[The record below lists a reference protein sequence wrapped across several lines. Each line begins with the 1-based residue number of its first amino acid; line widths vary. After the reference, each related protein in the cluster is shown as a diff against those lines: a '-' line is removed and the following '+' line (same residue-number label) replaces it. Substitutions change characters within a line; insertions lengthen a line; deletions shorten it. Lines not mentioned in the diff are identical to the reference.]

1 MTISPA
7 RATSIDR
14 EHCRDVENRITVLPE
29 EVASKIAAG
38 EVVERPSS
46 IVKELLENALD
57 AGATDITI
65 ELRGGGKELIRIVD
79 NGSGIEPGD
88 VPLAFERH
96 ATSKILTVADLYD
109 VRSLGFR
116 GEALPSIAAVS
127 RVEMATRRR
136 GDVAG
141 TRIVVENGRILE
153 NEAVGCPEGT
163 TIAVSRIFD
172 SLPVRKKFLRQD
184 STEQGHCLDIIVRV
198 LLPHRRVRAKVAA
211 ANRTLLEIPRTE
223 SLRERIVLMLGSDL
237 RNHLVPVEGEG
248 PGMRLSGFV
257 SRPDFTR
264 SSTRSM
270 FFYVNGRY
278 VRDAVLSQAV
288 MNACRNLLE
297 ARKYPACAL
306 FIEMPPDSID
316 VNVHPAKLEVRFR
329 RPQDVRELLRRG
341 LSEALSGVRPTT
353 GASPA
358 VETHQWHAAPGRT
371 GVYEAL
377 RRYSITTGIAAR
389 PSVPASGPVEDV
401 PDFAEGQEGLFSQG
415 SAGRTPVSFSSL
427 GYLGQIEGTYLV
439 FSAPGVM
446 ILLDQHAAHERILYE
461 KLKRS
466 KEAGL
471 EVQSLLIPE
480 LLEMSPRDFHLLVA
494 SRELLQEAGVEV
506 APFGE
511 NTAIVK
517 SVPSLLG
524 KADVKALVREILDGI
539 SDSGLPQDEKRNRIL
554 IGMACRGAIKAHQA
568 LTVDEVRRLCQDLD
582 SIPFASNCPHGR
594 PVFIE
599 LPAAV
604 IERMFKRT

>member
-1 MTISPA
+1 
-7 RATSIDR
+7 
-14 EHCRDVENRITVLPE
+14 
-29 EVASKIAAG
+29 
-38 EVVERPSS
+38 
-46 IVKELLENALD
+46 
-57 AGATDITI
+57 
-65 ELRGGGKELIRIVD
+65 
-79 NGSGIEPGD
+79 
-88 VPLAFERH
+88 
-96 ATSKILTVADLYD
+96 
-109 VRSLGFR
+109 
-116 GEALPSIAAVS
+116 
-127 RVEMATRRR
+127 
-136 GDVAG
+136 
-141 TRIVVENGRILE
+141 
-153 NEAVGCPEGT
+153 
-163 TIAVSRIFD
+163 
-172 SLPVRKKFLRQD
+172 
-184 STEQGHCLDIIVRV
+184 
-198 LLPHRRVRAKVAA
+198 
-211 ANRTLLEIPRTE
+211 
-223 SLRERIVLMLGSDL
+223 
-237 RNHLVPVEGEG
+237 
-248 PGMRLSGFV
+248 
-257 SRPDFTR
+257 
-264 SSTRSM
+264 M

-278 VRDAVLSQAV
+278 VRDVVLSQAV
-288 MNACRNLLE
+288 MNAFRNLLE

-329 RPQDVRELLRRG
+329 RPQDVRELLQRG
-341 LSEALSGVRPTT
+341 LSEVLSALRPTT

-358 VETHQWHAAPGRT
+358 VETHRWHAAPGRT

-377 RRYSITTGIAAR
+377 RRYSITSGIAVR

-401 PDFAEGQEGLFSQG
+401 PDFAEGPEGLFSQA
-415 SAGRTPVSFSSL
+415 SAGRMPVSFSSL

-466 KEAGL
+466 KDAGL

-480 LLEMSPRDFHLLVA
+480 LLEMNPRDFHLLVA

-524 KADVKALVREILDGI
+524 QADVKDLVREILDGI

-568 LTVDEVRRLCQDLD
+568 LTVDEVRRLCRDLD

-599 LPAAV
+599 LPAAA

>member
-1 MTISPA
+1 MDLN
-7 RATSIDR
+7 R
-14 EHCRDVENRITVLPE
+14 RITVLPE

-65 ELRGGGKELIRIVD
+65 ELRGGGKDLIRIVD

-109 VRSLGFR
+109 VRSFGFR

-141 TRIVVENGRILE
+141 TRIVVENGRILA

-184 STEQGHCLDIIVRV
+184 STEQGHCLDIIIRV
-198 LLPHRRVRAKVAA
+198 LLPHGRVRAKVAA
-211 ANRTLLEIPRTE
+211 ATRTLLEIPRTE
-223 SLRERIVLMLGSDL
+223 NLQERIVLMLGSDL
-237 RNHLVPVEGEG
+237 RNHLLPVEGEG
-248 PGMRLSGFV
+248 PGMRLTGFV

-278 VRDAVLSQAV
+278 VRDVVLSQAV
-288 MNACRNLLE
+288 MNAFRNLLE

-329 RPQDVRELLRRG
+329 RPQDVRELLQRG
-341 LSEALSGVRPTT
+341 LSVALSALRPTT

-358 VETHQWHAAPGRT
+358 VETHRWHAAPGRT

-377 RRYSITTGIAAR
+377 RRYSITSGIAVR

-401 PDFAEGQEGLFSQG
+401 PDFAEGPEGLFSQA

-466 KEAGL
+466 KDAGL

-480 LLEMSPRDFHLLVA
+480 LLEMNPRDFHLLVA

-524 KADVKALVREILDGI
+524 QADVKDLVREILDGI

-568 LTVDEVRRLCQDLD
+568 LTVGEVRRLCRDLD

-599 LPAAV
+599 LPAAA

>member
-1 MTISPA
+1 M
-7 RATSIDR
+7 RGLNLDR
-14 EHCRDVENRITVLPE
+14 RITVLPE

-38 EVVERPSS
+38 EVIERPSS

-57 AGATDITI
+57 AGATDISI
-65 ELRGGGKELIRIVD
+65 ELRGGGKEMIRIVD
-79 NGSGIEPGD
+79 NGAGIDPAD

-96 ATSKILTVADLYD
+96 ATSKILTVDDLYD
-109 VRSLGFR
+109 VRSFGFR
-116 GEALPSIAAVS
+116 GEALPSIASVS
-127 RVEMATRRR
+127 RLEMSTRRR

-141 TRIVVENGRILE
+141 MRIVVENGRILV

-198 LLPHRRVRAKVAA
+198 LLPHGHVRAKIAA

-237 RNHLVPVEGEG
+237 RNHLVAVNADG

-278 VRDAVLSQAV
+278 VRDVVLSQAV

-306 FIEMPPDSID
+306 FLEMPPDSID

-329 RPQDVRELLRRG
+329 RPQDVRELLQKG

-358 VETHQWHAAPGRT
+358 VETHRWHAAPGRT

-377 RRYSITTGIAAR
+377 RRYSIASGIAVG
-389 PSVPASGPVEDV
+389 PPVTASGAGEDV
-401 PDFAEGQEGLFSQG
+401 PDFAEGQEGLFSQ
-415 SAGRTPVSFSSL
+415 AGTGKTPVSFSSL
-427 GYLGQIEGTYLV
+427 GYMGQIEGTYLV
-439 FSAPGVM
+439 FSAPGAM

-466 KEAGL
+466 KDAGL

-480 LLEMSPRDFHLLVA
+480 ILEMNPRDFHLLAA
-494 SRELLQEAGVEV
+494 SLDLLLEAGVEV
-506 APFGE
+506 APFGQ

-524 KADVKALVREILDGI
+524 HADVKALVREILDGI

-554 IGMACRGAIKAHQA
+554 IGMACRGAIKANQA
-568 LTVDEVRRLCQDLD
+568 LTADEVRSLCRDLD
-582 SIPFASNCPHGR
+582 GIPFASNCPHGR

-599 LPAAV
+599 LLAAV

>member
-1 MTISPA
+1 MDLN
-7 RATSIDR
+7 R
-14 EHCRDVENRITVLPE
+14 RITVLPE

-109 VRSLGFR
+109 VRSFGFR

-141 TRIVVENGRILE
+141 TRIVVENGRILA

-163 TIAVSRIFD
+163 TITVSRIFD

-198 LLPHRRVRAKVAA
+198 LLPHGRVRAKVAA
-211 ANRTLLEIPRTE
+211 ASRTLLEIPRTE
-223 SLRERIVLMLGSDL
+223 SLRERIVLMMGTDL
-237 RNHLVPVEGEG
+237 RNHLVPVEGDG

-278 VRDAVLSQAV
+278 VRDVVLSQAV

-329 RPQDVRELLRRG
+329 RPQDVRELLQRC
-341 LSEALSGVRPTT
+341 LSETLSGVRPTT
-353 GASPA
+353 GASPD
-358 VETHQWHAAPGRT
+358 VETHRWHAAPGRT

-377 RRYSITTGIAAR
+377 RRYSITSGIAAR
-389 PSVPASGPVEDV
+389 PSLPASGPVEDV
-401 PDFAEGQEGLFSQG
+401 PDFAEGQEGLFSQARDG
-415 SAGRTPVSFSSL
+415 KTPLSFSSL

-461 KLKRS
+461 QLKRS
-466 KEAGL
+466 KDAGL

-480 LLEMSPRDFHLLVA
+480 LLEMNPRDFNLLVA
-494 SRELLQEAGVEV
+494 SRELLQEAGIEV

-524 KADVKALVREILDGI
+524 QADVKALVREILDGI

-554 IGMACRGAIKAHQA
+554 IGMACRGAIKAHQV
-568 LTVDEVRRLCQDLD
+568 LTVDEVRRLCRDLD

-594 PVFIE
+594 PVFID

>member
-1 MTISPA
+1 
-7 RATSIDR
+7 
-14 EHCRDVENRITVLPE
+14 VENRITVLPE

-38 EVVERPSS
+38 EVIERPSS

-65 ELRGGGKELIRIVD
+65 ELQGGGKELIRIVD
-79 NGSGIEPGD
+79 NGSGVEPED

-109 VRSLGFR
+109 VRSFGFR

-141 TRIVVENGRILE
+141 TRIVVENGRILA

-198 LLPHRRVRAKVAA
+198 LLPHGCVRAKVAA
-211 ANRTLLEIPRTE
+211 ANRTLLEIPHTE
-223 SLRERIVLMLGSDL
+223 NLRERIVLMLGSDL
-237 RNHLVPVEGEG
+237 RNHLVPVEGDS
-248 PGMRLSGFV
+248 PGMRLKGFV

-278 VRDAVLSQAV
+278 VRDVVLSQAV

-306 FIEMPPDSID
+306 FIEMPPDTID

-329 RPQDVRELLRRG
+329 RPQDVRELLQRG
-341 LSEALSGVRPTT
+341 LSEALSAVRPT

-358 VETHQWHAAPGRT
+358 VETPQWHAVPGRT
-371 GVYEAL
+371 GVYEPL
-377 RRYSITTGIAAR
+377 RRYSITSGIAVR
-389 PSVPASGPVEDV
+389 PPVQAPGRAGDV
-401 PDFAEGQEGLFSQG
+401 PDSAEGQEGLFSQF

-439 FSAPGVM
+439 FTAPGVM

-466 KEAGL
+466 KNTGL

-480 LLEMSPRDFHLLVA
+480 ILEMNPRDFHLLVE

-511 NTAIVK
+511 NTVIVK

-524 KADVKALVREILDGI
+524 QADVKALVREILDGV
-539 SDSGLPQDEKRNRIL
+539 SDSGLPQDEKLNRIL

-568 LTVDEVRRLCQDLD
+568 LTVDEVRRLCRDLD

>member
-1 MTISPA
+1 MDLN
-7 RATSIDR
+7 R
-14 EHCRDVENRITVLPE
+14 RITVLPE

-65 ELRGGGKELIRIVD
+65 ELRGGGKDLIRIVD

-109 VRSLGFR
+109 VRSFGFR

-141 TRIVVENGRILE
+141 TRIVVENGRILA

-184 STEQGHCLDIIVRV
+184 STEQGHCLDIIIRV
-198 LLPHRRVRAKVAA
+198 LLPHGRVRAKVAA
-211 ANRTLLEIPRTE
+211 ATRTLLEIPRTE
-223 SLRERIVLMLGSDL
+223 NLQERIVLMLGSDL
-237 RNHLVPVEGEG
+237 RNHLLPVEGEG
-248 PGMRLSGFV
+248 PGMRLTGFV

-278 VRDAVLSQAV
+278 VRDVVLSQAV
-288 MNACRNLLE
+288 MNAFRNLLE

-329 RPQDVRELLRRG
+329 RPQDVRELLQRG
-341 LSEALSGVRPTT
+341 LSEALSALRPTT
-353 GASPA
+353 GASPG
-358 VETHQWHAAPGRT
+358 VETHRWHAAPGRT

-377 RRYSITTGIAAR
+377 RRYSITSGIAVR

-401 PDFAEGQEGLFSQG
+401 PDFAEGPEGLFSQA

-466 KEAGL
+466 KDAGL

-480 LLEMSPRDFHLLVA
+480 LLEMNPRDFHLLVA

-524 KADVKALVREILDGI
+524 QADVKALVWEILDGI
-539 SDSGLPQDEKRNRIL
+539 SESGLPQDEKRNRIL

-568 LTVDEVRRLCQDLD
+568 LTVDEVRRLCRDLD

-594 PVFIE
+594 PVFTE
-599 LPAAV
+599 LPAAA

>member
-1 MTISPA
+1 
-7 RATSIDR
+7 
-14 EHCRDVENRITVLPE
+14 VLPE

-57 AGATDITI
+57 AGAKDITI
-65 ELRGGGKELIRIVD
+65 ELRGGGKDLIRIVD

-109 VRSLGFR
+109 VRSFGFR

-141 TRIVVENGRILE
+141 TRIVVENGRILA

-184 STEQGHCLDIIVRV
+184 STEQGHCLDIIIRV
-198 LLPHRRVRAKVAA
+198 LLPHGRVRAKVAA
-211 ANRTLLEIPRTE
+211 ATRTLLEIPRTE
-223 SLRERIVLMLGSDL
+223 NLQERIVLMLGSDL
-237 RNHLVPVEGEG
+237 RNHLLPVEGEG
-248 PGMRLSGFV
+248 PGMRLTGFV

-278 VRDAVLSQAV
+278 VRDVVLSQAV
-288 MNACRNLLE
+288 MNAFRNLLE

-329 RPQDVRELLRRG
+329 RPQDVRELLQRG
-341 LSEALSGVRPTT
+341 LSEALSALRPTT
-353 GASPA
+353 GASPG
-358 VETHQWHAAPGRT
+358 VETHRWHAAPGRT

-377 RRYSITTGIAAR
+377 RRYSITSGIAVR

-401 PDFAEGQEGLFSQG
+401 PDFAEGPEGLFSQA

-466 KEAGL
+466 KDAGL

-480 LLEMSPRDFHLLVA
+480 LLEMNPRDFHLLVA

-524 KADVKALVREILDGI
+524 QADVKDLVREILDGI

-568 LTVDEVRRLCQDLD
+568 LTVDEVRRLCRDLD

>member
-1 MTISPA
+1 MN
-7 RATSIDR
+7 R
-14 EHCRDVENRITVLPE
+14 RITVLPE

-65 ELRGGGKELIRIVD
+65 ELRGGGKELIRIAD
-79 NGSGIEPGD
+79 NGAGIAPGD

-96 ATSKILTVADLYD
+96 ATSKILTVEDLYD
-109 VRSLGFR
+109 VKSFGFR
-116 GEALPSIAAVS
+116 GEALPSIAAVC
-127 RVEMATRRR
+127 RVEMSTRRR

-163 TIAVSRIFD
+163 SIAVSRIFD
-172 SLPVRKKFLRQD
+172 SLPVRRKFLRQD
-184 STEQGHCLDIIVRV
+184 ATEQGHCLDIIVRV
-198 LLPHRRVRAKVAA
+198 LLPHGAVRAKVLTGSK
-211 ANRTLLEIPRTE
+211 TLLEIPRTE
-223 SLRERIVLMLGSDL
+223 NLYERIVLLLGSDL
-237 RNHLVPVEGEG
+237 RNHLVDLAEKS

-264 SSTRSM
+264 SSTRNM
-270 FFYVNGRY
+270 FFYINGRY
-278 VRDAVLSQAV
+278 VRDVLLSQAV
-288 MNACRNLLE
+288 MSAYRNLLE

-306 FIEMPPDSID
+306 FIELPPETID

-329 RPQDVRELLRRG
+329 RPQDVRELLQRS
-341 LSEALSGVRPTT
+341 LSVALSGVRP
-353 GASPA
+353 ASQAAQA
-358 VETHQWHAAPGRT
+358 VADAGRSHAAGRT

-377 RRYSITTGIAAR
+377 RRYSLSAGIAAR
-389 PSVPASGPVEDV
+389 QPMTTAARALEDV
-401 PDFAEGQEGLFSQG
+401 PDFSPGQDGLFPSM
-415 SAGRTPVSFSSL
+415 AGGREQVSFASL
-427 GYLGQIEGTYLV
+427 DYLGQIEGTYLV

-461 KLKRS
+461 RLKQS
-466 KEAGL
+466 TGGNL

-480 LLEMSPRDFHLLVA
+480 ILEMNPRDFHLLIA
-494 SRELLQEAGVEV
+494 SRDMLQEAGMEVE
-506 APFGE
+506 AFGE
-511 NTAIVK
+511 NTAVVK
-517 SVPSLLG
+517 SVPALVAQ
-524 KADVKALVREILDGI
+524 ADVRALIGEILDGI
-539 SDSGLPQDEKRNRIL
+539 ADSGLPQDEKRNRIL
-554 IGMACRGAIKAHQA
+554 IGMACRGAIKANQA
-568 LTVDEVRRLCQDLD
+568 LTADEVRHLCRDLD

-599 LPAAV
+599 LPAVV

>member
-1 MTISPA
+1 M
-7 RATSIDR
+7 
-14 EHCRDVENRITVLPE
+14 NRKITVLPE

-65 ELRGGGKELIRIVD
+65 ELRGGGKELIRIAD

-88 VPLAFERH
+88 VPRAFERH

-141 TRIVVENGRILE
+141 TRIVVENGRILA

-198 LLPHRRVRAKVAA
+198 LLPHGRVRAKVAA

-223 SLRERIVLMLGSDL
+223 SLRERIVLMMGTDL
-237 RNHLVPVEGEG
+237 RNHLVPVEGDG

-329 RPQDVRELLRRG
+329 RPQDVRELLHRG

-353 GASPA
+353 GGSPA
-358 VETHQWHAAPGRT
+358 VETHRWHAAPGRT

-377 RRYSITTGIAAR
+377 RRYSITSGIAAR
-389 PSVPASGPVEDV
+389 PSGPASGPVEDV
-401 PDFAEGQEGLFSQG
+401 PDVAEGQDGLFSQG
-415 SAGRTPVSFSSL
+415 SAERTPVSFSSL

-461 KLKRS
+461 QLKRS
-466 KEAGL
+466 KDAGL

-480 LLEMSPRDFHLLVA
+480 LLEMNPRDFHLLVA

-524 KADVKALVREILDGI
+524 QADVKALVREILDGI
-539 SDSGLPQDEKRNRIL
+539 SDSGLPQDEKRHRIL
-554 IGMACRGAIKAHQA
+554 IGMACRGAIKAHQV
-568 LTVDEVRRLCQDLD
+568 LTVDEVRRLCRDLD
-582 SIPFASNCPHGR
+582 CIPFASNCPHGR

>member
-1 MTISPA
+1 L
-7 RATSIDR
+7 DR
-14 EHCRDVENRITVLPE
+14 RITVLPE

-38 EVVERPSS
+38 EVIERPSS

-65 ELRGGGKELIRIVD
+65 ELRAGGKDMIRIVD
-79 NGSGIEPGD
+79 NGAGIDPGD

-96 ATSKILTVADLYD
+96 ATSKILTVDDLYD
-109 VRSLGFR
+109 VHSFGFR

-141 TRIVVENGRILE
+141 TRIVVENGRILA

-163 TIAVSRIFD
+163 SIAVSRIFN

-198 LLPHRRVRAKVAA
+198 LLPHGAVRAKVLTGSK
-211 ANRTLLEIPRTE
+211 TLLEIPRTNN
-223 SLRERIVLMLGSDL
+223 LHDRIVLLLGSDL
-237 RNHLVPVEGEG
+237 RNHLFTVEGNRPE
-248 PGMRLSGFV
+248 MRLSGYV

-278 VRDAVLSQAV
+278 VRDPLLSQSV
-288 MNACRNLLE
+288 MNTYRNLLE

-306 FIEMPPDSID
+306 FIELPPESID

-329 RPQDVRELLRRG
+329 RPQDVRDLLMGG
-341 LSEALSGVRPTT
+341 LSAALSGVRP
-353 GASPA
+353 AS
-358 VETHQWHAAPGRT
+358 QAAPAFPSSGRAAMPGRS

-377 RRYSITTGIAAR
+377 RRYSLSAGIAAR
-389 PSVPASGPVEDV
+389 QPMTLSTGPLEDV
-401 PDFAEGQEGLFSQG
+401 PDFGGGQDGLL
-415 SAGRTPVSFSSL
+415 SATIGERERVSFSSL
-427 GYLGQIEGTYLV
+427 DYLGQIEGTYLV
-439 FSAPGVM
+439 LSAPGVL

-461 KLKRS
+461 RLKGS
-466 KEAGL
+466 AEGSL

-480 LLEMSPRDFHLLVA
+480 VLEMNPRDFNLLIA
-494 SRELLQEAGVEV
+494 SGDLLRQAGVEV
-506 APFGE
+506 EAFGE
-511 NTAIVK
+511 NTAVVK
-517 SVPSLLG
+517 SVPALIG
-524 KADVKALVREILDGI
+524 QADVKALVREILDGI
-539 SDSGLPQDEKRNRIL
+539 TDSGIAQDEKRDRIL
-554 IGMACRGAIKAHQA
+554 IRMACRGAIKAHQA
-568 LTVDEVRRLCQDLD
+568 LTIDEVKRLCRDLD

-599 LPAAV
+599 LPAQV
-604 IERMFKRT
+604 IERMFRRT